1 VIWGDAWMAARENE
15 VATAIETEIRDSIEK
30 MVADIRSSIDDVRE
44 AVNQQLKAAQ
54 QSVEADANTSTLR
67 PAIERALAE
76 FQSSLQPAAAAA
88 PPEPVVHLR
97 PDASRIKRAVA
108 AVEQGRSQVDILN
121 GLLEQALNFGSRAA
135 LLILKGESF
144 AGWKGAGF
152 GQHGGDDEQIKR
164 FAAAPGTVSEL
175 DQMLRQERV
184 VTWDGRNLA
193 ARFSVSEPDRAVLVP
208 MVIKDKI
215 AAALYLD
222 QLGGEDADFD
232 TAAIELLVFTT
243 GLLIDTLAI
252 RRKTP
257 SPSLT
262 DAEVAPE
269 TTPAAAR
276 PAAFDDTK
284 VSIPVTPPAQ
294 AAPPRP
300 PTPPSQVSAPEPPR
314 AEPPRPEPPPPAAPP
329 PEPQAPRLDT
339 QSALRPPAAAG
350 AEPGEKPSTQ
360 YIPPPGV
367 QRRFGS
373 NEPQTEEG
381 KKHDEARRFARLLVS
396 EIKLYNEPKVEQG
409 RRNRDLYERLR
420 EDIDRSR
427 QMYDERIAEEVRRS
441 SNYFYDELVRILA
454 DGKADVLGL

>member
-1 VIWGDAWMAARENE
+1 MAVRENE
-15 VATAIETEIRDSIEK
+15 VASAIETGIRDSIEK

-44 AVNQQLKAAQ
+44 AVNQQLQAAL
-54 QSVEADANTSTLR
+54 QSVQADANTATFR

-76 FQSSLQPAAAAA
+76 FQSSFEPAAAAA
-88 PPEPVVHLR
+88 PAEPVVHLR

-108 AVEQGRSQVDILN
+108 AVEEGRSQVDILN
-121 GLLEQALNFGSRAA
+121 ALLEQAQSFGSRAA

-152 GQHGGDDEQIKR
+152 SQHGGDDEQIKR
-164 FAAAPGTVSEL
+164 FAAGPGTVAEL

-184 VTWDGRNLA
+184 ISWDGRSLA
-193 ARFSVSEPDRAVLVP
+193 GRLSVSEPDRAVLVP

-222 QLGGEDADFD
+222 QLGGEEADFD
-232 TAAIELLVFTT
+232 LAAIELLVFTT
-243 GLLIDTLAI
+243 GLLIDTLSI

-269 TTPAAAR
+269 PTPAAAR

-294 AAPPRP
+294 AAPPPPPPQQVAPPEPPRP
-300 PTPPSQVSAPEPPR
+300 ASPPPQPPAPEPP
-314 AEPPRPEPPPPAAPP
+314 
-329 PEPQAPRLDT
+329 APRLDT
-339 QSALRPPAAAG
+339 QSGLTPPPAAAV
-350 AEPGEKPSTQ
+350 EPGEKPSTQ

-409 RRNRDLYERLR
+409 RRNRDLYERLK

-427 QMYDERIAEEVRRS
+427 QMYDERIGEEVRRS